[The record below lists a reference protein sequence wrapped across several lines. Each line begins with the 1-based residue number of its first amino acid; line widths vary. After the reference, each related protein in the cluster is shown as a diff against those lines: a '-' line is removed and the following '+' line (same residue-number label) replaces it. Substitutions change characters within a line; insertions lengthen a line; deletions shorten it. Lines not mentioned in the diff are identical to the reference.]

1 MTLAMSTMTGGRAT
15 EGKHLLKGAINVT
28 GRKLQLVAG
37 YDMTWVM
44 RHEYDIIHSKNEF
57 VPTHPIVSWCVL
69 YLLFGRVK
77 VFRSGL
83 KEHSDLLTLG
93 DVDWQLNEGLG
104 ADKSEQES

>member
-1 MTLAMSTMTGGRAT
+1 MTLATSTMTGGRAK
-15 EGKHLLKGAINVT
+15 EGKQLLKGAINVT
-28 GRKLQLVAG
+28 GRQLQLVAG
-37 YDMTWVM
+37 YDQQ
-44 RHEYDIIHSKNEF
+44 HDIIHSKNEV